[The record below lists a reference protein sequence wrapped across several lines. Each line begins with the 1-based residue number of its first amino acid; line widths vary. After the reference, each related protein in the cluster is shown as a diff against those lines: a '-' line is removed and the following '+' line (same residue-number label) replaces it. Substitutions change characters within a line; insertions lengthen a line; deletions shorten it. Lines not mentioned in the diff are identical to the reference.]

1 MGGVHPAWGLAV
13 KQLCLAALALGCATP
28 ALAQTM
34 IVPDIAAAA
43 TTGTTATPLGTTT
56 VIDGGTRVGN
66 NLFHSFNSFSLATG
80 DFALW
85 ARAANDGA
93 SIAHIVNRV
102 TGGTVS
108 TIDGTLATQGMPNAS
123 FWFINPAGIVFGAN
137 AQVAVPN
144 AAHFSTAGALRFAD
158 GATFAVTTPGGSVLS
173 VAAPAAFGFLGSQ
186 GNITVNGSASG
197 RFVPGTTGL
206 SLSAANIGIFGSRI
220 VAGSL
225 DLAAVGSGSGLVS
238 PTQAVANPFGNG
250 LLLVS
255 GSLVVGQP
263 GAVRNGLVRT
273 FAATT
278 NFVGSSFYSNSD
290 SRAGGGLQLRSGALA
305 VDAQSY
311 VGSFAS
317 GNAAA
322 GPVTV
327 TAQSVDVIGGTLASS
342 ATGAGRS
349 GDVAIGATRV
359 TVSAVGFIGSR
370 TLPGATGAGGALTI
384 NAASVNA
391 TGGLIGTS
399 GHGLGAAGALTIN
412 AGAVL
417 IDAGAITSTA
427 FGRGD
432 AGTIR
437 ITSDTLDIIRGAA
450 ISSQSANTATGN
462 AGNVIVRT
470 GALTMDRG
478 GLITSSAFG
487 SAATGSITIDATT
500 VSMGTRAAIESSTF
514 GSGNAG
520 NVVVCATGDIAIS
533 DARIASEAEI
543 GSSGNAGAIEIDAAR
558 LAVFNGGE
566 IAVSTFGSGDAGL
579 IDISA
584 PQIALDNGRIA
595 SEAEVGST
603 GDAGAVIVSGNL
615 LRLTRDSIVTS
626 SSFGPGQAGAVGV
639 QVETLTL
646 DDSFITS
653 AASGTGNGGDI
664 AVRAGSVTLTN
675 AGLIATSTLGP
686 GIGGDVVVD
695 ATTVAL
701 SQGSMISSD
710 LLGGGAG
717 FAGTVTVRANTLTVA
732 SRAEISSATVGTG
745 DAGIVTVAAGT
756 VVVDGGLI
764 NSSTYGA
771 GAAGLVE
778 LDADSLTVINDGSVV
793 SETTGSGNAGA
804 IDITARSIRL
814 GSLGFIQSTTS
825 ASGNA
830 GAIRINATDIRLD
843 PTGRILSSQ
852 TNAQATGNAGSIT
865 ITTGSLY
872 AAPATRAAI
881 STNIFSTGTAGEIA
895 ISARSI
901 TLDGAEIASAAN
913 GTVSGTS
920 GSITI
925 VADTLNLINGGSIE
939 TSSFS
944 PGTAGAIGIE
954 AAQLIVQGA
963 GSRIASENRS
973 QRGGPAGSIL
983 IASSGLRLLDGGG
996 ISTDSATGAAGDI
1009 TISMPATSTLLLRAR
1024 NGAPAFITTSSGP
1037 GTGGIITI
1045 ASPYLILS
1053 DGGSIL
1059 AKGQAFGADVLISS
1073 NFYIRSADRVNQL
1086 SVDGAL
1092 IVDSEVGDLST
1103 GSESIDLSF
1112 LDASSVL
1119 RGQCAAARTGG
1130 VSQLNT
1136 RITGPYVPFARPVPL
1151 GPTISFNSRLSPRCG

>member
-1 MGGVHPAWGLAV
+1 M
-13 KQLCLAALALGCATP
+13 KRLCLTALALGCAAP
-28 ALAQTM
+28 AYAQTV
-34 IVPDIAAAA
+34 IVPDTAAAA
-43 TTGTTATPLGTTT
+43 TMETTATPVGTTT

-66 NLFHSFNSFSLATG
+66 NLFHSFNGFSLATG
-80 DFALW
+80 DLALW
-85 ARAANDGA
+85 TRAANDGA

-102 TGGTVS
+102 TGGAAS
-108 TIDGTLATQGMPNAS
+108 TIDGTLATQDMPNAQ

-137 AQVAVPN
+137 ASVAVPN

-173 VAAPAAFGFLGSQ
+173 VAAPAAFGFLGNQ

-197 RFVPGTTGL
+197 RLVPASTGL

-238 PTQAVANPFGNG
+238 PTQAVTNPFGNG

-290 SRAGGGLQLRSGALA
+290 GRAGGGLQLRSGALSI
-305 VDAQSY
+305 DAQSY
-311 VGSFAS
+311 VGSFSS
-317 GNAAA
+317 GSAAA

-342 ATGAGRS
+342 VTGSGRS
-349 GDVAIGATRV
+349 GDVAIAATRV
-359 TVSAVGFIGSR
+359 TVSAAGFIGSR

-384 NAASVNA
+384 NAGSVNA

-399 GHGLGAAGALTIN
+399 GHGQGAAGALTIN

-417 IDAGAITSTA
+417 IDAGSITSTA

-450 ISSQSANTATGN
+450 ISSQSASTATGN

-478 GLITSSAFG
+478 GLITSSAYG

-520 NVVVCATGDIAIS
+520 NVTVRATGDIAIS

-543 GSSGNAGAIEIDAAR
+543 GSTGNAGAIEIDAAR
-558 LAVFNGGE
+558 LAIFNGGE

-579 IDISA
+579 IDVSA
-584 PQIALDNGRIA
+584 GLIGLSQSRIA
-595 SEAEVGST
+595 SEAETGST
-603 GDAGAVIVSGNL
+603 GDAGAVIVTGTL
-615 LRLTRDSIVTS
+615 LRLTNDSIITS
-626 SSFGPGQAGAVGV
+626 SSFGPGQAGAVDV
-639 QVETLTL
+639 QVDTLTL
-646 DDSFITS
+646 DNSFITS
-653 AASGTGNGGDI
+653 VAEGTGDGGDI
-664 AVRAGSVTLTN
+664 AVRASSVTLAN
-675 AGLIATSTLGP
+675 ASLVATSTLGP

-745 DAGIVTVAAGT
+745 DAGLVTVTARNIT
-756 VVVDGGLI
+756 LDGGLI
-764 NSSTYGA
+764 NTSTYGA
-771 GAAGLVE
+771 GAAGIVD
-778 LDADSLTVINDGSVV
+778 LDADSLTIINDGSIV
-793 SETTGSGNAGA
+793 SQTTASGAAGL
-804 IDITARSIRL
+804 IDVRANTIRL
-814 GSLGFIQSTTS
+814 GSLGVIQSTTS

-830 GAIRINATDIRLD
+830 GNIVINATDIRLD
-843 PTGRILSSQ
+843 STGRILSSQ
-852 TNAQATGNAGSIT
+852 ANAQATGNAGSIA
-865 ITTGSLY
+865 ITTGTLY

-881 STNIFSTGTAGEIA
+881 STSIFNTGTAGEIG
-895 ISARSI
+895 ITARSI

-913 GTVSGTS
+913 GTTSGTS
-920 GSITI
+920 GSIAI

-939 TSSFS
+939 TSSLS
-944 PGTAGAIGIE
+944 PGAAGAISIE
-954 AAQLIVQGA
+954 AAQLIVQGTA
-963 GSRIASENRS
+963 SRIASENRS
-973 QRGGPAGSIL
+973 QRGGRAGSIV
-983 IASSGLRLLDGGG
+983 IESADLRLLDGGS

-1024 NGAPAFITTSSGP
+1024 NGAAGFITTSSGP

-1053 DGGSIL
+1053 DGGAIL
-1059 AKGQAFGADVLISS
+1059 AKGRAFGADVLISS
-1073 NFYIRSADRVNQL
+1073 NFYIRSADRVNRL
-1086 SVDGAL
+1086 SVDGGL

-1151 GPTISFNSRLSPRCG
+1151 GPTISLNSRRLPRCG

>member
-1 MGGVHPAWGLAV
+1 MRR
-13 KQLCLAALALGCATP
+13 LCLSALALGCASP
-28 ALAQTM
+28 ALGQTV
-34 IVPDIAAAA
+34 IVPDTGAP
-43 TTGTTATPLGTTT
+43 TTGTTATTFGNVT
-56 VIDGGTRVGN
+56 VIDNGTRVGN
-66 NLFHSFNSFSLATG
+66 NLFHSFNSFSLGSG
-80 DFALW
+80 DAALW
-85 ARAANDGA
+85 MRAANDGA

-102 TGGTVS
+102 TGGTAS
-108 TIDGTLATQGMPNAS
+108 SIDGTLATQGMPNAS

-144 AAHFSTAGALRFAD
+144 AAHFSTAGALRLAD
-158 GATFAVTTPGGSVLS
+158 GATFAETTPGGSVLS
-173 VAAPAAFGFLGSQ
+173 VAAPVAFGFLGNQ
-186 GNITVNGSASG
+186 GNITINGSTSG
-197 RFVPGTTGL
+197 RLVPATTGL
-206 SLSAANIGIFGSRI
+206 SLSAANIGIFSSRI

-225 DLAAVGSGSGLVS
+225 DLAAVGTGSGLIS
-238 PTQAVANPFGNG
+238 PTQAVTNPFGNG

-263 GAVRNGLVRT
+263 GVARNGLVRT
-273 FAATT
+273 FATTT
-278 NFVGSSFYSNSD
+278 NFVGSTVYGNSD
-290 SRAGGGLQLRSGALA
+290 VRVGGGLQLRSGALA

-317 GNAAA
+317 GSAAA
-322 GPVTV
+322 GPVGI
-327 TAQSVDVIGGTLASS
+327 TAQTVDVTGGALASS
-342 ATGAGRS
+342 VTGSGRG
-349 GDVAIGATRV
+349 GDVAISATRV
-359 TVSAVGFIGSR
+359 TVSNVGFIGSR
-370 TLPGATGAGGALTI
+370 TLPGATGAGGTLTI

-391 TGGLIGTS
+391 SGGLIGTA

-417 IDAGAITSTA
+417 IDGGSINSTA

-432 AGTIR
+432 AGAIR
-437 ITSDTLDIIRGAA
+437 ITSDTLDIMRGASL
-450 ISSQSANTATGN
+450 SSQSADTATGN
-462 AGNVIVRT
+462 AGNIIVRT
-470 GALTMDRG
+470 GALTMDRS
-478 GLITSSAFG
+478 GLMVSSAYG

-500 VSMGTRAAIESSTF
+500 VSMGTGAAIESSTF
-514 GSGNAG
+514 GSGDAG
-520 NVVVCATGDIAIS
+520 NIVVRATGDIAIS
-533 DARIASEAEI
+533 NARIASEAEI

-584 PQIALDNGRIA
+584 PQIGLDQGRIA

-603 GDAGAVIVSGNL
+603 GDAGAVIVSGTL
-615 LRLTRDSIVTS
+615 LRLTRDSIITS
-626 SSFGPGQAGAVGV
+626 SGFGPGTAGAVGV
-639 QVETLTL
+639 EVATLTL
-646 DDSFITS
+646 DDSAITS
-653 AASGTGNGGDI
+653 AASGTGDGGDI

-675 AGLIATSTLGP
+675 GSTIATSTLGP
-686 GIGGDVVVD
+686 GIGGDVAVD

-717 FAGTVTVRANTLTVA
+717 FAGTVTVRATTLTVA
-732 SRAEISSATVGTG
+732 SQAEISSATVGTG
-745 DAGIVTVAAGT
+745 DAGIVTVAARNIT
-756 VVVDGGLI
+756 LDGGLI
-764 NSSTYGA
+764 NTSTYGT
-771 GAAGLVE
+771 GAAGLVD
-778 LDADSLTVINDGSVV
+778 LDADTLTIINDGSIV
-793 SETTGSGNAGA
+793 SATTASGAAGV
-804 IDITARSIRL
+804 IDVRAKTIRL
-814 GSLGFIQSTTS
+814 GSLGLIQSTTS

-830 GAIRINATDIRLD
+830 GNILINATDIRLD

-852 TNAQATGNAGSIT
+852 ANAQATGNAGSIS
-865 ITTGSLY
+865 ITTGTLF
-872 AAPATRAAI
+872 AAPASKAAI
-881 STNIFSTGTAGEIA
+881 STSIFSTGTAGEIG
-895 ISARSI
+895 ITARSI

-920 GSITI
+920 GSIAI

-939 TSSFS
+939 TSSLS
-944 PGTAGAIGIE
+944 PGPAGAISID
-954 AAQLIVQGA
+954 AAQLIVQGTA
-963 GSRIASENRS
+963 SRIASENRS
-973 QRGGPAGSIL
+973 QRGGPAGSINVE
-983 IASSGLRLLDGGG
+983 STDLRLLDGGS

-1053 DGGSIL
+1053 DSGSIL

-1073 NFYIRSADRVNQL
+1073 NFYIRSADRVNRL
-1086 SVDGAL
+1086 SVDGGL

-1119 RGQCAAARTGG
+1119 RGQCAAARSGG

-1136 RITGPYVPFARPVPL
+1136 RITGPYVPYARPVPV
-1151 GPTISFNSRLSPRCG
+1151 GPVVSFNVLRSPKCG

>member
-1 MGGVHPAWGLAV
+1 MRRLV
-13 KQLCLAALALGCATP
+13 LAALLAGSAAPT
-28 ALAQTM
+28 LAQTA
-34 IVPDIAAAA
+34 IVPDTAAAA

-66 NLFHSFNSFSLATG
+66 NLFHSFTNFSLATG
-80 DFALW
+80 DLALW
-85 ARAANDGA
+85 TRAANDGA

-102 TGGTVS
+102 TGGAAS
-108 TIDGTLATQGMPNAS
+108 TIDGALATQGMPNAS
-123 FWFINPAGIVFGAN
+123 FWFVNPAGIVFGAN
-137 AQVAVPN
+137 ASVAVPN
-144 AAHFSTAGALRFAD
+144 AAHFSTAGVLRLAD
-158 GATFAVTTPGGSVLS
+158 GGSFAVATPGGSVLS
-173 VAAPAAFGFLGSQ
+173 VAAPSAFGFLGTQ

-197 RFVPGTTGL
+197 RFVPTATSL
-206 SLSAANIGIFGSRI
+206 SLSAANIGIFGSAI
-220 VAGSL
+220 VAGSV
-225 DLAAVGSGSGLVS
+225 DFAAVGSGSGSIS
-238 PTQAVANPFGNG
+238 PTQTVTNPFGNG

-255 GSLVVGQP
+255 GSNVVGQP

-278 NFVGSSFYSNSD
+278 NIVGSALYSNSD
-290 SRAGGGLQLRSGALA
+290 SRAGGGLQLRSGALT

-317 GNAAA
+317 SSAAA
-322 GPVTV
+322 GPVAV
-327 TAQSVDVIGGTLASS
+327 TTQTVDVTGGILGSS
-342 ATGAGRS
+342 AAGAGRS
-349 GDVAIGATRV
+349 GDVSIGATRV
-359 TVSAVGFIGSR
+359 TVSNVGFIGSR
-370 TLPGATGAGGALTI
+370 TLPGASGAGGALTI
-384 NAASVNA
+384 NAGSVNA
-391 TGGLIGTS
+391 IGGLIGTS
-399 GHGLGAAGALTIN
+399 GYGLGAAGALTIN

-417 IDAGAITSTA
+417 IDAGSITSTA

-432 AGTIR
+432 AGTIS
-437 ITSDTLDIIRGAA
+437 ITSDSLQITRGASL
-450 ISSQSANTATGN
+450 SSQSANTATGN

-470 GALTMDRG
+470 GALTIDRG

-500 VSMGTRAAIESSTF
+500 VSLGTRAAIESSTF

-520 NVVVCATGDIAIS
+520 NVIVRATGDIAIS

-543 GSSGNAGAIEIDAAR
+543 GSTGNAGAIEIDAAR

-584 PQIALDNGRIA
+584 PQIGLDNGRIA

-603 GDAGAVIVSGNL
+603 GDAGAVIVTGNL

-626 SSFGPGQAGAVGV
+626 SSFGPGRAGAVGV
-639 QVETLTL
+639 QVDTLTL

-653 AASGTGNGGDI
+653 AASGTGDGGDI
-664 AVRAGSVTLTN
+664 AVRAASIALTN
-675 AGLIATSTLGP
+675 GALIATSTLGP

-745 DAGIVTVAAGT
+745 DAGLVTVTARNIT
-756 VVVDGGLI
+756 LDGGLI
-764 NSSTYGA
+764 NTSTYGA
-771 GAAGLVE
+771 GAAGLVD
-778 LDADSLTVINDGSVV
+778 LDADSLTIINDGSIV
-793 SETTGSGNAGA
+793 SETTASGAAGV
-804 IDITARSIRL
+804 IDVRANTIRL
-814 GSLGFIQSTTS
+814 GSLGAIQSTTS

-830 GAIRINATDIRLD
+830 GNIVINATDIRLD

-852 TNAQATGNAGSIT
+852 ANAQATGNAGSIA
-865 ITTGSLY
+865 ITTGTLF

-881 STNIFSTGTAGEIA
+881 STSIFNAGTAGQIG
-895 ISARSI
+895 ITARSI

-920 GSITI
+920 GSIAI

-939 TSSFS
+939 TSSLS
-944 PGTAGAIGIE
+944 PGTAGAIGIK
-954 AAQLIVQGA
+954 AGQMIVQGT

-983 IASSGLRLLDGGG
+983 IESSDLRLLDGGS

-1009 TISMPATSTLLLRAR
+1009 TVLMPATSTLLLRAR
-1024 NGAPAFITTSSGP
+1024 SGPASFITTSSGP

-1045 ASPYLILS
+1045 ASPFLILS

-1103 GSESIDLSF
+1103 GAEAEDLSF

-1130 VSQLNT
+1130 VSQLST
-1136 RITGPYVPFARPVPL
+1136 RITGPYVPYTRPVPL
-1151 GPTISFNSRLSPRCG
+1151 GPTISFNTQLLSRCG